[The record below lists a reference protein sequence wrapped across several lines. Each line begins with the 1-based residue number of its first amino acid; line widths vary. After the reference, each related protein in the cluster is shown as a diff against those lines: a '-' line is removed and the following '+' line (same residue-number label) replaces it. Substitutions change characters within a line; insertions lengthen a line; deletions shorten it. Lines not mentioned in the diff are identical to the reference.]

1 MAANLDNGVI
11 LGALG
16 SAFTN
21 TTGAITPPPGMV
33 IATVQCIGAT
43 KFTTL
48 IAEDPNKTFNTA
60 LASHQDND
68 SGAVAGYEAQDH
80 GDGGIKLV
88 ASNVSDPTEFPA
100 GMTIYGRWTS
110 VSIESQASSQSNGVG
125 SAGIIVYFG
134 Y

>member
-33 IATVQCIGAT
+33 IATIQCIGVT
-43 KFTTL
+43 RFTTL

-60 LASHQDND
+60 LQAHQDVV
-68 SGAVAGYEAQDH
+68 SGSAVAGYEAQDH

-88 ASNVSDPTEFPA
+88 ASNASAPTEFPA
-100 GMTIYGRWTS
+100 GMTLYGRWTS
-110 VSIESQASSQSNGVG
+110 ISITSQASAGSSGGSQ
-125 SAGIIVYFG
+125 GIIVYFG

>member
-33 IATVQCIGAT
+33 IATVQCIGVT
-43 KFTTL
+43 RFTTL

-60 LASHQDND
+60 LPAHQDND
-68 SGAVAGYEAQDH
+68 GSAVAGYEAQDH

-88 ASNVSDPTEFPA
+88 ASNVSNPTIFPA
-100 GMTIYGRWTS
+100 GMTLYGRWTS
-110 VSIESQASSQSNGVG
+110 VSITSQASNPSG
-125 SAGIIVYFG
+125 GIIVYFG

>member
-88 ASNVSDPTEFPA
+88 ASNVSNPTIFPA
-100 GMTIYGRWTS
+100 GMTLYGRWTS
-110 VSIESQASSQSNGVG
+110 ISIASQASAGSSGGSQ
-125 SAGIIVYFG
+125 GIIVYFG

>member
-21 TTGAITPPPGMV
+21 TDTVITPPPGMV
-33 IATVQCIGAT
+33 IATIQCIAET

-60 LASHQDND
+60 LPAHQDND
-68 SGAVAGYEAQDH
+68 GSAVAGYEAQDH

-110 VSIESQASSQSNGVG
+110 VSITSQASAQSAGVG

>member
-33 IATVQCIGAT
+33 IATIQCIGT
-43 KFTTL
+43 TQFTTL

-88 ASNVSDPTEFPA
+88 ASSVSDPTEFPA

-110 VSIESQASSQSNGVG
+110 VSIISQASGVSGTSG

>member
-68 SGAVAGYEAQDH
+68 GSAVAGYEAQDH

-110 VSIESQASSQSNGVG
+110 ISITSQASAG
-125 SAGIIVYFG
+125 SSGGSSGIIVYFG

>member
-33 IATVQCIGAT
+33 IATIQCIGVT
-43 KFTTL
+43 KFKTL

-60 LASHQDND
+60 LPAHQDND
-68 SGAVAGYEAQDH
+68 GSAVAGYEAQDH

-88 ASNVSDPTEFPA
+88 AFGLSAPTEFPA

-110 VSIESQASSQSNGVG
+110 VKIDSQASAGSSGGSQ
-125 SAGIIVYFG
+125 GIIVYFG

>member
-33 IATVQCIGAT
+33 IATIQCIALT

-88 ASNVSDPTEFPA
+88 STLVSDTTGFPA

-110 VSIESQASSQSNGVG
+110 VSIASQASSSSGDSG
-125 SAGIIVYFG
+125 SGGIIVYFG

>member
-1 MAANLDNGVI
+1 MAANIDNGVI

-33 IATVQCIGAT
+33 IATIQCIAET

-68 SGAVAGYEAQDH
+68 SGAVPGYEAQDH
-80 GDGGIKLV
+80 GDGGIKIV
-88 ASNVSDPTEFPA
+88 ASNLSNPTLFPA
-100 GMTIYGRWTS
+100 GITIYGRWTS
-110 VSIESQASSQSNGVG
+110 VSITSQASNP

>member
-110 VSIESQASSQSNGVG
+110 VSITSQASNPSG
-125 SAGIIVYFG
+125 GIIVYFG

>member
-33 IATVQCIGAT
+33 IATIQCIAET

-68 SGAVAGYEAQDH
+68 SGAVPGYEAQDH
-80 GDGGIKLV
+80 GDGGIKIV
-88 ASNVSDPTEFPA
+88 ASNLSNPTLFPA
-100 GMTIYGRWTS
+100 GITIYGRWTS
-110 VSIESQASSQSNGVG
+110 VSITSQASNPSG
-125 SAGIIVYFG
+125 GIIVYFG

>member
-33 IATVQCIGAT
+33 IATIQCIALT

-68 SGAVAGYEAQDH
+68 GSAVAGYEAQDH

-88 ASNVSDPTEFPA
+88 STGDNVTAFPA

-110 VSIESQASSQSNGVG
+110 VSIVSQASASDGDSG
-125 SAGIIVYFG
+125 SGGIIVYFG

>member
-43 KFTTL
+43 RFTTL

-110 VSIESQASSQSNGVG
+110 VSITSQASAQSAGVG

>member
-110 VSIESQASSQSNGVG
+110 VSIVSQASAQSGGVG

>member
-43 KFTTL
+43 RFTTL

-60 LASHQDND
+60 LPAHQDND
-68 SGAVAGYEAQDH
+68 GSAVAGYEAQDH

-110 VSIESQASSQSNGVG
+110 VSITSQASSQGGGVG

>member
-33 IATVQCIGAT
+33 IATIQCIGIT
-43 KFTTL
+43 TFTTL
-48 IAEDPNKTFNTA
+48 IAEDANKTFNTA
-60 LASHQDND
+60 VAAHQDND
-68 SGAVAGYEAQDH
+68 GSAVAGYEAQDH

-88 ASNVSDPTEFPA
+88 PTGTDATGFPA
-100 GMTIYGRWTS
+100 GFTIYGRWTS
-110 VSIESQASSQSNGVG
+110 VSIASQASSTSTG
-125 SAGIIVYFG
+125 SGGIIVYFG

>member
-33 IATVQCIGAT
+33 IATIQCIGVT
-43 KFTTL
+43 RFTTL

-68 SGAVAGYEAQDH
+68 GSAVAGYEAQDH

-88 ASNVSDPTEFPA
+88 ASSVSNPTLFPA
-100 GMTIYGRWTS
+100 GITIYGRWINATFAADS
-110 VSIESQASSQSNGVG
+110 DGGV
-125 SAGIIVYFG
+125 ICYFG

>member
-33 IATVQCIGAT
+33 IATVQCIGVT
-43 KFTTL
+43 RFVTL

-60 LASHQDND
+60 LPAHQDND
-68 SGAVAGYEAQDH
+68 GSAVAGYEAQDH

-88 ASNVSDPTEFPA
+88 ASGASAPTEFPA
-100 GMTIYGRWTS
+100 GMTLYGRWTS
-110 VSIESQASSQSNGVG
+110 ISIASQASAGSSGGSQ
-125 SAGIIVYFG
+125 GIIVYFG

>member
-33 IATVQCIGAT
+33 IATIQCIGT
-43 KFTTL
+43 TQFTTL

-88 ASNVSDPTEFPA
+88 AYPGSDPTEFPA

-110 VSIESQASSQSNGVG
+110 VSIKSQASGTSG

>member
-33 IATVQCIGAT
+33 IATIQCIGAT
-43 KFTTL
+43 QFTTL

-68 SGAVAGYEAQDH
+68 GGAVAGYEAQDH
-80 GDGGIKLV
+80 GDGGIKLIPFGGT
-88 ASNVSDPTEFPA
+88 DPTEFPA
-100 GMTIYGRWTS
+100 GMTMYGRWTS
-110 VSIESQASSQSNGVG
+110 VSIKSQASSVSGGG